1 MSKIGNYLKEVK
13 AEMAHV
19 SWPTRKQTILFTGVV
34 IALSLGMAIYLGL
47 VDYIFNLALGNFFK

>member
-1 MSKIGNYLKEVK
+1 
-13 AEMAHV
+13 MAHV

-47 VDYIFNLALGNFFK
+47 VDYILNLALGNFFK